1 VTERT
6 EDLDTLLARIEDPAI
21 RSLFSPAFILCAEHF
36 DRFTIE
42 SVLRVADDL
51 GFGAELEAG
60 ISAGELVARRGFV
73 PRAEIPLRWFFAK
86 LAAAGSLDAS
96 GPAEDPRFVARGP
109 LPPGDPDVPEA
120 RARAIDPRSRPAF
133 AVVRAM
139 VEHVPEFLRGEKT
152 GEDILFAPTRLPLW
166 FDYFSNDH
174 LLYEINNRLGA
185 EAVARELPPGRPAT
199 IVEIGGGSGSAALA
213 VGERLAREAAL
224 SRIGQYVFTEIVPT
238 FLRRAERSIRAR
250 FPDLAAEFRK
260 LDMNEDFASQG
271 VAPSSADVVYA
282 VNTVHI
288 ARDLGATLARIR
300 ETLRPGGVAV
310 FSECVRP
317 FAGQPIYV
325 EFVFNF
331 LENFTGVATDP
342 ATRPNH
348 GFLTPGNWRSA
359 FEASGFEEPRILPD
373 VEELARHYDAFF
385 VAAVSARRPRSSPGR
400 RAASGPN
407 PGDR

>member
-1 VTERT
+1 
-6 EDLDTLLARIEDPAI
+6 
-21 RSLFSPAFILCAEHF
+21 
-36 DRFTIE
+36 
-42 SVLRVADDL
+42 
-51 GFGAELEAG
+51 
-60 ISAGELVARRGFV
+60 
-73 PRAEIPLRWFFAK
+73 
-86 LAAAGSLDAS
+86 
-96 GPAEDPRFVARGP
+96 
-109 LPPGDPDVPEA
+109 
-120 RARAIDPRSRPAF
+120 
-133 AVVRAM
+133 M

-185 EAVARELPPGRPAT
+185 EAVARELPAGRPAT

-213 VGERLAREAAL
+213 LGERLARDAAL
-224 SRIGQYVFTEIVPT
+224 SRIGRYVFTEIVPT

-250 FPDLAAEFRK
+250 FPDLSAEFRK
-260 LDMNEDFASQG
+260 LDMNEDFATQG

-288 ARDLGATLARIR
+288 ARDLEKTLARIR

-359 FEASGFEEPRILPD
+359 FEASGFEDPRILPD

-385 VAAVSARRPRSSPGR
+385 VAAVSARRPRSAPGR
-400 RAASGPN
+400 PAASGPN